1 MKYIEK
7 YLDYLKVVKKYSDK
21 TILSY
26 YDDLIEYNEF
36 LGNNFKNILNID
48 MDITKE
54 YLKYLYDRGINK
66 NSISR
71 KLSSIR
77 GFYNYLVKE
86 EILTS
91 SPFNSIPNPKKD
103 LYLPKFL
110 NEEELNKIFSVCS
123 ENTPSD
129 ERDTL
134 IIELLYATGIRV
146 SELVNIKVKDIDRTN
161 KSIKVLGK
169 GDKERIVL
177 YNNHTSRALDIY
189 LSDAYHIFN
198 KKSSEYLILNHNGG
212 KLSERYVRMII
223 DKLVRKANLDIKISP
238 HTIRHTFATDM
249 LEEGAD
255 LMTVKELLG
264 HESLNTTSIYT
275 HITNEQIK
283 KTYNMAHP
291 TDIIKTYYNYKE
303 KNMNVLI
310 MKPGDDK
317 KAGSKIQN
325 RAGAELSTDY
335 VVPSNVDI
343 YNLIAYHLI
352 ENNTDCIIVD
362 EAQFLTPKQVDELTE
377 VVDEFNIPVLC
388 YGLRADAFSHAFPG
402 SQRLFEVADRLEEL
416 KAICKCGEKATFNLR
431 LNKVNDEYIPV
442 FEGEQISIDG
452 IDADYDS
459 VCRPCYKKLRRQYG
473 KKKEEK

>member
-7 YLDYLKVVKKYSDK
+7 YLDYLKVVKKHSNK

-26 YDDLIEYNEF
+26 YDDLIEYSEF

-48 MDITKE
+48 IDITKE
-54 YLKYLYDRGINK
+54 YLKYLYERGINK

-86 EILTS
+86 EIITS

-110 NEEELNKIFSVCS
+110 NDKELNKIFSVCS
-123 ENTPSD
+123 ENTPSY
-129 ERDTL
+129 EIDTL

-189 LSDAYHIFN
+189 LNDAYHIFN
-198 KKSSEYLILNHNGG
+198 KKNSEYLILNHNGG
-212 KLSERYVRMII
+212 KLSDRYVRMII

-291 TDIIKTYYNYKE
+291 RA
-303 KNMNVLI
+303 
-310 MKPGDDK
+310 K
-317 KAGSKIQN
+317 K
-325 RAGAELSTDY
+325 
-335 VVPSNVDI
+335 
-343 YNLIAYHLI
+343 
-352 ENNTDCIIVD
+352 
-362 EAQFLTPKQVDELTE
+362 
-377 VVDEFNIPVLC
+377 
-388 YGLRADAFSHAFPG
+388 
-402 SQRLFEVADRLEEL
+402 
-416 KAICKCGEKATFNLR
+416 
-431 LNKVNDEYIPV
+431 
-442 FEGEQISIDG
+442 
-452 IDADYDS
+452 
-459 VCRPCYKKLRRQYG
+459 
-473 KKKEEK
+473 